1 MSDST
6 DEAVV
11 PEAVWSGR
19 FSGRVHD
26 LFKRFNDSLPF
37 DRRLF
42 PQDIAGSAAWA
53 RALERAGVLDAVE
66 LRHLEAALTS
76 LHDAVASDPAILR
89 DADDE
94 DVHSFVE
101 RNLVERVG
109 DLGKKLHTGRSRN
122 DQVATDLR
130 LWTMPALD
138 ERIGEVQAVITALV
152 DLAHRERET
161 VFPGYTHLQR
171 AQPVLFAHWCLA
183 YVEML
188 RRDLGRLADARIRTA
203 VCPLGCA
210 ALAGTAYT
218 IDREALAVDLGFR
231 SAAANSLDAVSDRDF
246 VMEALSA
253 IAQTSIHLSRLA
265 EDLVFYSSGEARL
278 IELPDGLC
286 SGSSI
291 MPQKKNPDALELIR
305 GKCGMQV
312 GRLVGLMTTMKALP
326 LAYNKDMQEDKVPLF
341 DAMDELSIC
350 LRVLPPLLEGIEV
363 RRAEARDAAI
373 GDFANATE
381 LADHLVARGVPFR
394 DAHHQVGR
402 LVAEAIERGLPLED
416 LSLAEI
422 RNHAPAADETVF
434 VDLTVDAAIAKRNA
448 PGGTAP
454 AQVATRLAR
463 LKTPPRRDRPLGEI
477 EVRKATV
484 ADLVE
489 IKRLVDLWADAGENL
504 PRSEEEILHSIGEF
518 AVATEN
524 GAVVGC
530 GALWLYTPTLA
541 EIRSV
546 GVDPSCHGGG
556 VGSRII
562 EHLATTAE
570 ALRIERVFV
579 LTRVPRFFE
588 RLKFRTVSVNGLPEK
603 ILKDCARC
611 PKKHDCDEIAMVR
624 TTWPESP

>member
-1 MSDST
+1 MSGST
-6 DEAVV
+6 DAAVV

-19 FSGRVHD
+19 FSGQVHE
-26 LFKRFNDSLPF
+26 LFERFNDSLPF

-42 PQDIAGSAAWA
+42 PEDIAGSAAWA
-53 RALERAGVLDAVE
+53 RALERAGVLDPVE
-66 LRHLEAALTS
+66 LRHLESALQS
-76 LHDAVASDPAILR
+76 LHDDVAADPAILR

-130 LWTMPALD
+130 LWTMTALD
-138 ERIGEVQAVITALV
+138 ARIDEIQAVITGLV

-188 RRDLGRLADARIRTA
+188 RRDLGRLADARVRTA

-210 ALAGTAYT
+210 ALAGTAYPV
-218 IDREALAVDLGFR
+218 DRETLAVDLGFR

-246 VMEALSA
+246 VMESLSA

-312 GRLVGLMTTMKALP
+312 GRLVGVMTTMKALP

-350 LRVLPPLLEGIEV
+350 LRVLPPLLEGIVV
-363 RRAEARDAAI
+363 RRDEARAAAI

-402 LVAEAIERGLPLED
+402 LVAEAIERGVPLED

-448 PGGTAP
+448 VGGTAP
-454 AQVATRLAR
+454 ARIATRLAG
-463 LKTPPRRDRPLGEI
+463 LQTPAAPERPLGEI
-477 EVRKATV
+477 DVRKATV
-484 ADLVE
+484 SDLTE

-518 AVATEN
+518 AVATDN
-524 GAVVGC
+524 GVVVGC

-556 VGSRII
+556 VGSRLI
-562 EHLATTAE
+562 EHLATIAKD
-570 ALRIERVFV
+570 LRIERVFV

-624 TTWPESP
+624 TTWPEPS

>member
-188 RRDLGRLADARIRTA
+188 RRDLGRLADARTRTA

-246 VMEALSA
+246 VMESLSA

>member
-246 VMEALSA
+246 VMESLSA

-363 RRAEARDAAI
+363 RRAAARDAAI

>member
-1 MSDST
+1 MSAST

-11 PEAVWSGR
+11 PDAVWSGR

-42 PQDIAGSAAWA
+42 PEDIAGSAAWA
-53 RALERAGVLDAVE
+53 RALERAGVLDAEE
-66 LRHLEAALTS
+66 LRRLESALES
-76 LHDAVASDPAILR
+76 LHQAIAIDPAILR

-101 RNLVERVG
+101 RNLVERIG

-130 LWTMPALD
+130 LWTMTALD
-138 ERIGEVQAVITALV
+138 ARIGEIQAVITGLV

-188 RRDLGRLADARIRTA
+188 RRDLGRLADARIRAA

-231 SAAANSLDAVSDRDF
+231 SASGNSLDAVSDRDF
-246 VMEALSA
+246 VMESLSA

-291 MPQKKNPDALELIR
+291 MPQKKNPDALELVR

-312 GRLVGLMTTMKALP
+312 GRLVGVMTTMKALP

-350 LRVLPPLLEGIEV
+350 LRVLPPLLEGIVV
-363 RRAEARDAAI
+363 RRVEARAAAI

-416 LSLAEI
+416 LSIAEI

-448 PGGTAP
+448 VGGTAFD
-454 AQVATRLAR
+454 QITTRLAR
-463 LKTPPRRDRPLGEI
+463 LKTPDARERPLGEI
-477 EVRKATV
+477 DVRKATV
-484 ADLVE
+484 ADLAE

-504 PRSEEEILHSIGEF
+504 PRSEEEILQSIGEF
-518 AVATEN
+518 AVATEDDR
-524 GAVVGC
+524 VVGC

-556 VGSRII
+556 VGSRLI
-562 EHLATTAE
+562 EHLAKIAE
-570 ALRIERVFV
+570 DLRIERVFV

-624 TTWPESP
+624 TTWPEAS